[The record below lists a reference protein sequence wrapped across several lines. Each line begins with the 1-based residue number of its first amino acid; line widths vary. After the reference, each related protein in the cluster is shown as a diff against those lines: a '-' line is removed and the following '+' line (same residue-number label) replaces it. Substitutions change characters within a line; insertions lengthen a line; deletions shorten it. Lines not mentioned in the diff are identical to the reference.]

1 LKKNVRRVYGR
12 KHSNGLQAQTPVDKV
27 KNIKIETLSGAK
39 VKKIAAS
46 AFISNDTDQDSDAP
60 TSDYIDQAEQMV
72 TKTNNLQM
80 LQGGGPWPSSL
91 GVYQTS
97 ITAGETVYLHAD
109 TIWTGTTASSSV
121 PAYDGS
127 EAFQGVLRIHGIQFA
142 NNDASTGGVIT
153 NCFIGLAGGGDD
165 QNASASN
172 VFFLCPSAQAVG
184 TQSFFNIDLSAL
196 SDAYYMGKETHMSV
210 TVSSAIALKLA
221 IVYSVYSYGG
231 SVP

>member
-1 LKKNVRRVYGR
+1 MKKDTRRAYGR
-12 KHSNGLQAQTPVDKV
+12 NSNGLRAQTPTDKV

-46 AFISNDTDQDSDAP
+46 AYITNDTDGDNDAP
-60 TSDYIDQAEQMV
+60 TSDYIDQAHGMV
-72 TKTNNLQM
+72 TKTNDLQM

-97 ITAGETVYLHAD
+97 ITAGETVYLHPN
-109 TIWTGTTASSSV
+109 TIWTGTAASSQV

-127 EAFQGVLRIHGIQFA
+127 EEFQGVLKIHGIQFA
-142 NNDASTGGVIT
+142 NNDGSTGGVIT

-172 VFFLCPSAQAVG
+172 AFLLCPNLTAVG
-184 TQSFFNIDLSAL
+184 TNSIVNIDLAPL
-196 SDAYYMGKETHMSV
+196 SYSYFMGKETHM
-210 TVSSAIALKLA
+210 TITISSAIALKCA
-221 IVYSVYSYGG
+221 IIYSVYSYGG